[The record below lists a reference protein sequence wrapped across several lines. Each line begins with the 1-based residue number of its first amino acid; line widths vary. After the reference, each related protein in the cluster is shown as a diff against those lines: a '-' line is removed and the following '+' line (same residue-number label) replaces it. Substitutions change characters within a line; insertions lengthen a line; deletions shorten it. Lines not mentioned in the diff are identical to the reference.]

1 MESAAVSAETIPGKF
16 HLSKSFLTAEN
27 RSKKA
32 YCSKSKRGVTIS
44 VNSLPGQT
52 LRARF
57 TSTGDE
63 RNTRGRAKGDERK
76 RSADSEQ
83 VSVGSA
89 GMLAEPIRLQQSC
102 DSVLIR

>member
-1 MESAAVSAETIPGKF
+1 MDWLCERAISLVPRHFDIASM
-16 HLSKSFLTAEN
+16 
-27 RSKKA
+27 A
-32 YCSKSKRGVTIS
+32 YL
-44 VNSLPGQT
+44 SLPGQT

-57 TSTGDE
+57 TGDE
-63 RNTRGRAKGDERK
+63 RNTRGRAKGDERE
-76 RSADSEQ
+76 RERGSADSEQ

>member
-1 MESAAVSAETIPGKF
+1 MVPS
-16 HLSKSFLTAEN
+16 
-27 RSKKA
+27 
-32 YCSKSKRGVTIS
+32 
-44 VNSLPGQT
+44 SLPGQT

-57 TSTGDE
+57 TGDE
-63 RNTRGRAKGDERK
+63 RNTRGRVKGDERE
-76 RSADSEQ
+76 RERGSADSEQ

>member
-1 MESAAVSAETIPGKF
+1 MKTEVGKLPDLLLARLQD
-16 HLSKSFLTAEN
+16 LSKLEL
-27 RSKKA
+27 
-32 YCSKSKRGVTIS
+32 S
-44 VNSLPGQT
+44 VPGQT

-57 TSTGDE
+57 TGDE
-63 RNTRGRAKGDERK
+63 RNTRGRAKGDERE
-76 RSADSEQ
+76 RERGSADSEQ

>member
-1 MESAAVSAETIPGKF
+1 MGMHVGMS
-16 HLSKSFLTAEN
+16 
-27 RSKKA
+27 
-32 YCSKSKRGVTIS
+32 S
-44 VNSLPGQT
+44 VAIALAIAITSLPGQT

-57 TSTGDE
+57 TGDE
-63 RNTRGRAKGDERK
+63 RNTRGRAKGDERE
-76 RSADSEQ
+76 RERGYADSEQ